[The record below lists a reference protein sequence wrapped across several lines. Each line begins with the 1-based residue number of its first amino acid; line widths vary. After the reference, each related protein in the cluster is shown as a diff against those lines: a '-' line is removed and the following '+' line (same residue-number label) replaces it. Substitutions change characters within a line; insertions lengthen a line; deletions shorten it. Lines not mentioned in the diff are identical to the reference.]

1 MNEFWE
7 GIEEPIR
14 DAVRLL
20 RDNGFNTTCS
30 CGHEMSIE
38 LDEFGRHM
46 DGVEQIASLLWDNG
60 YKVFKIE
67 CTLRVPPD
75 GFWVRRVIIYFNKW
89 M

>member
-14 DAVRLL
+14 DIVRLL
-20 RDNGFNTTCS
+20 RDNGINTTCS
-30 CGHEMSIE
+30 CGHDMHVEIE
-38 LDEFGRHM
+38 LGNHM
-46 DGVEQIASLLWDNG
+46 DEVERIAGFLWDNG

-67 CTLRVPPD
+67 CTLRAPSD
-75 GFWVRRVIIYFNKW
+75 GFWDRRATIHFNKW

>member
-1 MNEFWE
+1 MNEFWK

-30 CGHEMSIE
+30 CGHDMYVDIE
-38 LDEFGRHM
+38 LGNHM
-46 DGVEQIASLLWDNG
+46 DEVERIANLLVENG
-60 YKVFKIE
+60 YKGFKIE
-67 CTLRVPPD
+67 CILRVPF
-75 GFWVRRVIIYFNKW
+75 GGLYYRRATIHFNTW

>member
-1 MNEFWE
+1 MNEFWK

-30 CGHEMSIE
+30 CGHKMYIE
-38 LDEFGRHM
+38 VDLMNLDDIET
-46 DGVEQIASLLWDNG
+46 IATLLLENN
-60 YKVFKIE
+60 YKSFKIIT
-67 CTLRVPPD
+67 TLYAPSD
-75 GFWVRRVIIYFNKW
+75 AFWSRRATIHFNGW